1 MSKNTLLVVG
11 LLVIAGVVFAS
22 QMMGKNMGQVP
33 AESDTVMTASPE
45 VESSPVALPVGDAMM
60 EKKMATDDTT
70 ASDVQVIEM
79 EAGAFYYKPDSIR
92 VKKGQKVQIV
102 FKSVDMMH
110 DFNVDELNIKSEVV
124 KGGDT
129 NTFEFVANEAGT
141 FEYYCSI
148 GQHRQQGQVGTLIVE
163 E

>member
-1 MSKNTLLVVG
+1 MSKNTLLVIG
-11 LLVIAGVVFAS
+11 LFVIAGVVAVS
-22 QMMGKNMGQVP
+22 QLMGKNMGQVP

-45 VESSPVALPVGDAMM
+45 VQSSPVASPVGDAMM
-60 EKKMATDDTT
+60 EKKMAADDTV

-124 KGGDT
+124 KGG
-129 NTFEFVANEAGT
+129 NSSTFEFVANEAGT
-141 FEYYCSI
+141 FEYYCSV

>member
-45 VESSPVALPVGDAMM
+45 VQSSPVASPVGDAMM
-60 EKKMATDDTT
+60 EKKMAADDTV
-70 ASDVQVIEM
+70 ASNVQVIEI

-124 KGGDT
+124 KGG
-129 NTFEFVANEAGT
+129 NSSTFEFVANEAGT
-141 FEYYCSI
+141 FEYYCSV